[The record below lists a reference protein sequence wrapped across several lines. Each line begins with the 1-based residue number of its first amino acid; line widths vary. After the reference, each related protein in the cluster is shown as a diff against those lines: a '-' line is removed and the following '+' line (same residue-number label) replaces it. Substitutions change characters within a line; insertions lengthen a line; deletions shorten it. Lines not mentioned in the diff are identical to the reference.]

1 MFHCSIPRIEFDE
14 SVKSSL
20 KLTLE
25 DMRSKLFES
34 QKDEG
39 LYDGFGWM
47 VDFSPSSVAN
57 MALRKTDLLN
67 FAAANEGN
75 LYNNLFYK
83 VRLNLSKKYVKC
95 FYENIPCRLTKL

>member
-25 DMRSKLFES
+25 DMRSKLFET

-83 VRLNLSKKYVKC
+83 VRLNLSKKICKV
-95 FYENIPCRLTKL
+95 FL